1 MKKTTMVI
9 AMPALA
15 PPDCPLEPDEPPPF
29 PVGVELE
36 LDCVR
41 ELEVMV
47 VTEPVVVEP
56 RRDRSLLSHITIMA
70 CASIAFDE
78 ASVVVE

>member
-1 MKKTTMVI
+1 
-9 AMPALA
+9 
-15 PPDCPLEPDEPPPF
+15 
-29 PVGVELE
+29 VELE

-41 ELEVMV
+41 ELEVVV